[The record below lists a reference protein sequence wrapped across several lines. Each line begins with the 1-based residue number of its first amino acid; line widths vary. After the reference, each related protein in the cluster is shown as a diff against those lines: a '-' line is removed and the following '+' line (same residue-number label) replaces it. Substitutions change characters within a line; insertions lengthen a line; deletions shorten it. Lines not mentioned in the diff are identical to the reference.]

1 MSRQKLVEMYKLK
14 YTILISILLLL
25 SDSIQSQSVNELLSD
40 LQAEVT
46 NYSEERCLIYE
57 VYRCDWI
64 MDSTLVVPCTYP
76 NTDTIKHLFNTLAS
90 KVDTSDLHL
99 VKATYDH
106 FITDF
111 EKNRKDYFKVYDF
124 DCRTLGEE
132 IRVFLSFEWMIKYL
146 ELRLNRASPREMY
159 ETILNCGKKVAA
171 SENLRYGNKERG
183 SYIDEIKFSYYY
195 NKLIEISSIHTYY
208 CGSYIYQFE
217 LFDIDYYPLVVE
229 DFLSL
234 NLCDTNMSNPDYF
247 KARFNYKS
255 KYERDILTS
264 RKNKEVES
272 VLIDDFECIVS
283 NNSLRLHLD
292 YVMRNDADS
301 LATMIAQYYIFGFE
315 GIDKEPVSPRYF
327 ISRQFLSKDRY
338 LPIYIKKV
346 AKLAETDLPAAM
358 KFLNYLDAEKRIKA
372 KEYIKTEIPKDA
384 ALYRSLNRNDP
395 FHKSKN

>member
-1 MSRQKLVEMYKLK
+1 MCKIK
-14 YTILISILLLL
+14 YIILIPIMLLVAY
-25 SDSIQSQSVNELLSD
+25 SIQSQSVNEILSD

-46 NYSEERCLIYE
+46 NYSEERCFLYE
-57 VYRCDWI
+57 VYDCDWI
-64 MDSTLVVPCTYP
+64 VDSSQMVPCTYP

-90 KVDTSDLHL
+90 KVDTSDLNM
-99 VKATYDH
+99 VKSTYGH

-124 DCRTLGEE
+124 DCRALGEE
-132 IRVFLSFEWMIKYL
+132 IRVFLSFEWIIKYL
-146 ELRLNRASPREMY
+146 ELNLNGASPREIY
-159 ETILNCGKKVAA
+159 EVIVNCGKKVAA
-171 SENLRYGNKERG
+171 SEKLRYGNRARG
-183 SYIDEIKFSYYY
+183 SYIDEINFTYYY
-195 NKLIEISSIHTYY
+195 GKLTKISSVHTYY
-208 CGSYIYQFE
+208 CGAYINPFE

-234 NLCDTNMSNPDYF
+234 NVCDTNMSNPNYF

-272 VLIDDFECIVS
+272 VLIDDFECIVR

-301 LATMIAQYYIFGFE
+301 VAEMIAHYYIFGFE
-315 GIDKEPVSPRYF
+315 SIDKEPVSPSIF
-327 ISRQFLSKDRY
+327 IPRQFLRKDRY

-346 AKLAETDLPAAM
+346 AKLAETDLDAAM
-358 KFLNYLDAEKRIKA
+358 QFLNYLDAELRIKA
-372 KEYIKTEIPKDA
+372 KEYIKAEIPKDA
-384 ALYRSLNRNDP
+384 ALYRSLNRDGL
-395 FHKSKN
+395 FHTSKD

>member
-1 MSRQKLVEMYKLK
+1 MFKLK
-14 YTILISILLLL
+14 YIILIPVLLLVAN
-25 SDSIQSQSVNELLSD
+25 SIQSQSVNEILKN

-64 MDSTLVVPCTYP
+64 VDSSQMVPCTYP

-99 VKATYDH
+99 VKSTYGH

-124 DCRTLGEE
+124 DCRALGEE
-132 IRVFLSFEWMIKYL
+132 IRVFLSFEWIIKYL
-146 ELRLNRASPREMY
+146 ELNLNGASPREMY

-195 NKLIEISSIHTYY
+195 NKLTEISSVHTYY
-208 CGSYIYQFE
+208 CGAYINPFE

-229 DFLSL
+229 DFLTL

-247 KARFNYKS
+247 KARFNYKN
-255 KYERDILTS
+255 KHERDILTS

-283 NNSLRLHLD
+283 NTSIRLPLD
-292 YVMRNDADS
+292 YVMKNDADS
-301 LATMIAQYYIFGFE
+301 LAAII
-315 GIDKEPVSPRYF
+315 
-327 ISRQFLSKDRY
+327 
-338 LPIYIKKV
+338 
-346 AKLAETDLPAAM
+346 
-358 KFLNYLDAEKRIKA
+358 
-372 KEYIKTEIPKDA
+372 
-384 ALYRSLNRNDP
+384 
-395 FHKSKN
+395 

>member
-1 MSRQKLVEMYKLK
+1 
-14 YTILISILLLL
+14 
-25 SDSIQSQSVNELLSD
+25 
-40 LQAEVT
+40 VT
-46 NYSEERCLIYE
+46 NYSEERCFLYE
-57 VYRCDWI
+57 VYDCDWI
-64 MDSTLVVPCTYP
+64 VDSSQMVPCTYP

-90 KVDTSDLHL
+90 KVDTSDLNM
-99 VKATYDH
+99 VKSTYGH

-124 DCRTLGEE
+124 DCRALGEE
-132 IRVFLSFEWMIKYL
+132 IRVFLSFEWIIKYL

-183 SYIDEIKFSYYY
+183 SYIDKINFTYYY
-195 NKLIEISSIHTYY
+195 GKLTEISSVHTYY
-208 CGSYIYQFE
+208 CGAYINPFE

-234 NLCDTNMSNPDYF
+234 NVCDTNMSNPNYF

-272 VLIDDFECIVS
+272 VLIDDFECIVR

-301 LATMIAQYYIFGFE
+301 VAEMIAHYYIFGFE
-315 GIDKEPVSPRYF
+315 SIDKEPVSPSIF
-327 ISRQFLSKDRY
+327 IPRQFLRKDRY

-346 AKLAETDLPAAM
+346 AKLAETDLDAAM
-358 KFLNYLDAEKRIKA
+358 QFLNYLDAEKRIKA
-372 KEYIKTEIPKDA
+372 KEYIKAEIPKDA
-384 ALYRSLNRNDP
+384 ALYRALNRDGL
-395 FHKSKN
+395 FHTSKD